1 MSKRNVPI
9 KDKLAPVGR
18 LIRATGAARFYHD
31 GDGAGFVWR
40 AWHPLAWVGAPLLLV
55 VHCIVAGVPDTIR
68 NRHDVG
74 VGMKPWFRD
83 HPERLEW
90 E

>member
-1 MSKRNVPI
+1 MSKRGRSMR
-9 KDKLAPVGR
+9 DKLAPIGR
-18 LIRATGAARFYHD
+18 VIHATGAARFYHD

-40 AWHPLAWVGAPLLLV
+40 AWHPLAWLCAPILFGA
-55 VHCIVAGVPDTIR
+55 HCVVAGVPDTVR

-74 VGMKPWFRD
+74 FGMKPWFRL